1 LFDRSSA
8 KVRNRR
14 ISPVA
19 NVPAKVGLAKLKLT
33 FDPGDGDYSSCP
45 NADTTLLLKGAA
57 LHGMRNFKLK
67 NVTADTSRP

>member
-33 FDPGDGDYSSCP
+33 FDPGDGDYSS
-45 NADTTLLLKGAA
+45 
-57 LHGMRNFKLK
+57 
-67 NVTADTSRP
+67 RPKTDLYGT